1 LGLGVSS
8 SKEKNNNLMKKKPEN
23 GENLVQQLTSIR
35 LVPPRCLLLPLAFKL
50 DLLPSWE
57 AVGIRMKEE
66 TVQL

>member
-1 LGLGVSS
+1 
-8 SKEKNNNLMKKKPEN
+8 MKKKPEN